1 MAAESKPATTP
12 INKEAVVVVSFLI
25 VVIDIEL
32 LMEGVGDNIEG
43 DGEEDDVIVI
53 TNPIT
58 VHIKPHNCVVEI

>member
-1 MAAESKPATTP
+1 
-12 INKEAVVVVSFLI
+12 
-25 VVIDIEL
+25 
-32 LMEGVGDNIEG
+32 MEGVGDNIEG